1 MNKKIEVL
9 IDQVNEVRKSQSDND
24 KYSDV
29 LLLTMNLLLAYDE
42 DNYLDKNDMKDFVSE
57 AIEDMYKNDVE
68 YQDVY

>member
-29 LLLTMNLLLAYDE
+29 LLLAMNLLLAYDE

-57 AIEDMYKNDVE
+57 TIEDMYIDDVE

>member
-29 LLLTMNLLLAYDE
+29 LLLAMNLLLAYDE
-42 DNYLDKNDMKDFVSE
+42 NNYLDKNDMKDFVFE
-57 AIEDMYKNDVE
+57 TIEDMYKDDVE

>member
-29 LLLTMNLLLAYDE
+29 LLLAMNLLLAYDE
-42 DNYLDKNDMKDFVSE
+42 DDYLDKNDMKDFVSE
-57 AIEDMYKNDVE
+57 TIEDMYKDDIE
-68 YQDVY
+68 YRDVY